1 MECAQDIYQ
10 HPVETVAAV
19 VKKAA
24 IQVILINSPAGT
36 LKQNF
41 LSLMRQNIEK
51 HALLCTNKAEF
62 FIVIILMHTC
72 FYAKEELLEIRD
84 WRPF

>member
-51 HALLCTNKAEF
+51 HALLCTKAEF
-62 FIVIILMHTC
+62 FIVIIVNAHVFLC
-72 FYAKEELLEIRD
+72 
-84 WRPF
+84 